1 MTSLTETKQLTSSSQ
16 TALSLKSSYSLDS
29 RSLRCSSSLFAKRF
43 AGLAHNFFL
52 LQTALSLKSSYS
64 LDSRSPPAR
73 PLCSTNNPLVRLAF
87 FFHEFAGDP
96 RINVLKSIIARYRQ
110 VTDYNYT
117 MLFHSMSIKI
127 TKFACLCRLFHK
139 RADKIGHFR
148 RIVRHNAGDYL
159 RLRVKQPCIYGG
171 FVLI

>member
-1 MTSLTETKQLTSSSQ
+1 MLSRSIASPLCSTNTSLV
-16 TALSLKSSYSLDS
+16 
-29 RSLRCSSSLFAKRF
+29 R
-43 AGLAHNFFL
+43 LAFFFL
-52 LQTALSLKSSYS
+52 LQTSLSLKSSYS

-73 PLCSTNNPLVRLAF
+73 PLCSTNNPLVRLALF
-87 FFHEFAGDP
+87 FTNLRAV
-96 RINVLKSIIARYRQ
+96 RVLKSIIARYRQ